1 MSLSNKAA
9 QQAVKDELAAK
20 DARIEQLE
28 QQLKDARKANHTLP
42 AGKKRKS
49 SKTDFIRLIVPDTH
63 GCHIDKKW
71 AAALFGDIGQLD
83 IKQVVHLGDALECGS
98 FLAQHHTL
106 GYVSQ
111 VSDKHYTFEDDV
123 SATNSLFDKLQE
135 LCPGAEFHYMEG
147 NHEHRIQKYCVTTA
161 KKSGTAYP
169 QKEAEALMRIYGP
182 EHVLHLEKRGINY
195 YQQGRQY
202 MGLPLMAM
210 IKLGKCHFVHGIST
224 SQNAAKAHL
233 DKVGGNVVYG
243 HTHRMDSFH
252 SRTIASGGIGAWSP
266 GCGCMLQPLYLNQHF
281 STWQQG
287 FGVQLVASD
296 GSFLHINVPVS
307 KGKSYL
313 TLLTEKLN

>member
-169 QKEAEALMRIYGP
+169 QKEA
-182 EHVLHLEKRGINY
+182 
-195 YQQGRQY
+195 
-202 MGLPLMAM
+202 
-210 IKLGKCHFVHGIST
+210 
-224 SQNAAKAHL
+224 
-233 DKVGGNVVYG
+233 
-243 HTHRMDSFH
+243 
-252 SRTIASGGIGAWSP
+252 
-266 GCGCMLQPLYLNQHF
+266 
-281 STWQQG
+281 
-287 FGVQLVASD
+287 
-296 GSFLHINVPVS
+296 
-307 KGKSYL
+307 
-313 TLLTEKLN
+313 